1 MNWLLLQGQ
10 QDFSFAKF
18 LLQQIISLPEQ
29 VHKKS
34 EEKKIKSK
42 EILKQ
47 DKIAG
52 CFTCLWIK
60 ENSF

>member
-52 CFTCLWIK
+52 CFTCL
-60 ENSF
+60 